1 MDLRFTPEERAF
13 RGEVRAFIA
22 AELPPATRERL
33 VAGRHPAKAEIVDW
47 QRKLNARGWAVPHW
61 PREWGG
67 SDLTATERFILT
79 EELQRAP
86 APLPLAFNSMMVG
99 PVIVAFGTEAQKRR
113 FLPPTANLDIWWCQ
127 GFSEPGAG
135 SDLASLKLTAE
146 RRGDR
151 YVLNG
156 QKTWTTLAQHADWI
170 FVLARTDRAA
180 KKQEGISFLL
190 VDMTLPGVTVRPII
204 TVDGAHEVN
213 EVFFDDVEIPLD
225 CLVGEENKG
234 WDCAKFLLG
243 NERAGQARV
252 GTSQERLRR
261 LKGLAA
267 RTMQD
272 GRPLIED
279 TRFRDRVAEVEVQLK
294 ALEMTTLRV
303 VAKAASGDR
312 KPDPASS
319 ILKVRG
325 SEILQAITE
334 LYLEAAGPY
343 ALPSVPEARDGANEP
358 EVAPAPEELSWATTV
373 ASTYLNWR
381 KLSIYGGSNEIQR
394 QIMAKAFLGL

>member
-13 RGEVRAFIA
+13 RQEVRDFIA
-22 AELPPATRERL
+22 AELPRETQDKL
-33 VAGRHPAKAEIVDW
+33 VAGRHLSRRDMVDW
-47 QRKLNARGWAVPHW
+47 HKKLHARGWAVPHW

-67 SDLTATERFILT
+67 SDLTATQRFLLT
-79 EELQRAP
+79 EELQKAP
-86 APLPLAFNSMMVG
+86 APLPLAFNALMVG
-99 PVIVAFGTEAQKRR
+99 PVIAAFGTEEQKRR
-113 FLPPTANLDIWWCQ
+113 FLPPTASLDIWWCQ

-135 SDLASLKLTAE
+135 SDLASLKCSAE
-146 RRGDR
+146 RRGDT
-151 YVLNG
+151 YVVNG

-170 FVLARTDRAA
+170 FLLVRTDKAA

-190 VDMTLPGVTVRPII
+190 VDMRLPGVTVRPII
-204 TVDGAHEVN
+204 TIDGAHEVN
-213 EVFFDDVEIPLD
+213 EVFFDDVQVPAD
-225 CLVGEENKG
+225 CLIGEENRG

-279 TRFRDRVAEVEVQLK
+279 SRFRDRVAEVEVQLK
-294 ALEMTTLRV
+294 ALEMTTMRV
-303 VAKAASGDR
+303 VAKAAGGDR

-325 SEILQAITE
+325 SEILQSITE

-343 ALPSVPEARDGANEP
+343 ALPAVPEPREGANEP
-358 EVAPAPEELSWATTV
+358 EVAPDWATTV
-373 ASTYLNWR
+373 APTYLNWR
-381 KLSIYGGSNEIQR
+381 KLSIYGGSNEVQR
-394 QIMAKAFLGL
+394 SIMAKAFLGL